1 MLMRISLAKIS
12 GTTQI
17 GFFSPILKNFFPFC
31 LKDTTD
37 EGEDNQRYRF
47 YQHNQTTTKQTL
59 MKAKKKKKKNVRGL
73 HMGEN

>member
-31 LKDTTD
+31 LKDTDDGEEEEAAASVTA
-37 EGEDNQRYRF
+37 EGS
-47 YQHNQTTTKQTL
+47 
-59 MKAKKKKKKNVRGL
+59 
-73 HMGEN
+73 

>member
-37 EGEDNQRYRF
+37 EGEEEDEAAAAAAASVTAEGSGF
-47 YQHNQTTTKQTL
+47 ILTK
-59 MKAKKKKKKNVRGL
+59 
-73 HMGEN
+73 